1 MEMTTN
7 MRFKR
12 RSFRNPKDII
22 VSISVLLQGT
32 TGVFVVQETSVSAV
46 VLTDGFTRFSFP
58 SSSTSFSFTLV
69 LSGGVSLVGLTN
81 FQLQVSEL
89 CADGDVLSVQVD
101 YYTSTTV
108 VCIFLN
114 HSMNINSKTLS
125 ATVNHYII
133 LFSSDYKVLQL
144 FKLRHKS
151 NLLHW

>member
-108 VCIFLN
+108 VCIFLKYL
-114 HSMNINSKTLS
+114 SIMNANI
-125 ATVNHYII
+125 VC
-133 LFSSDYKVLQL
+133 
-144 FKLRHKS
+144 
-151 NLLHW
+151 HW